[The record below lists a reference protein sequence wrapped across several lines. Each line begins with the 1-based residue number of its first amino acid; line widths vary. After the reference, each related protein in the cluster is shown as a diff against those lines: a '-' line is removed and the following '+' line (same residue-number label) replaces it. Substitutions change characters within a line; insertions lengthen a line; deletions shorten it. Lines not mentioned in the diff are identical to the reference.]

1 MIEGSHL
8 TVEGLELVTVL
19 CALHDDL
26 VATDLIVVIA
36 VHRLTVLE
44 HHIVRD
50 VDDVV
55 DRTDTG
61 TRKADLH
68 PLR

>member
-19 CALHDDL
+19 CALYDDL
-26 VATDLIVVIA
+26 VTTDLIVVIA

-44 HHIVRD
+44 HHIVCD
-50 VDDVV
+50 IDDVV

-61 TRKADLH
+61 TREADLH

>member
-8 TVEGLELVTVL
+8 TVQGLELVTVL
-19 CALHDDL
+19 RALHDDL
-26 VATDLIVVIA
+26 VTADLVIVIA

-50 VDDVV
+50 IDDVV
-55 DRTDTG
+55 DRTDAG
-61 TRKADLH
+61 ACEADLH